1 MCEQLQSIFPDADQK
16 IKQEVETFK
25 EKIDDLDKII
35 EKAGNIDDDQDEQQ
49 IFEFEFFT
57 GGFNQ
62 KSHSFVHSKGLSTEN
77 QEFLD
82 FLQWDL
88 CKEILENNHLK
99 IHIET
104 GNIYYKNEDT
114 NESIFEFIKNQQD
127 VSKGIINYDLSFEGN
142 FKDYFNWITNDY
154 DSYEKTKFDLLA
166 LKNTT
171 FLVYR
176 FNDTLKS
183 TGQPMIKIRHSKVT
197 DDYLAAEEIQNQNWQ
212 YFIERVIEVCK
223 SKEIGST
230 IKKSEVFLLTTVE
243 NVTMAK
249 KSCETFYNIVERN
262 FFLTMQ
268 QLSVDEKAEIKDD
281 FLRENFLWE
290 DASSQLDTWIAFY
303 FKFGG
308 FPGA

>member
-1 MCEQLQSIFPDADQK
+1 M
-16 IKQEVETFK
+16 IKMNK
-25 EKIDDLDKII
+25 KYLSL
-35 EKAGNIDDDQDEQQ
+35 N
-49 IFEFEFFT
+49 FFT

-62 KSHSFVHSKGLSTEN
+62 KFHSFVLSKGLSTEN

-114 NESIFEFIKNQQD
+114 SESIFEFIKNQQD

-154 DSYEKTKFDLLA
+154 DSDEKTKFDLLT
-166 LKNTT
+166 LKNTKL
-171 FLVYR
+171 LVYR
-176 FNDTLKS
+176 FNDALKS
-183 TGQPMIKIRHSKVT
+183 TGQPVTKIRHSKVT
-197 DDYLAAEEIQNQNWQ
+197 DDYLAAEEIENQNWQ

-230 IKKSEVFLLTTVE
+230 IKKSEDFLLTAVE
-243 NVTMAK
+243 NVTCGK
-249 KSCETFYNIVERN
+249 
-262 FFLTMQ
+262 
-268 QLSVDEKAEIKDD
+268 
-281 FLRENFLWE
+281 
-290 DASSQLDTWIAFY
+290 
-303 FKFGG
+303 
-308 FPGA
+308 